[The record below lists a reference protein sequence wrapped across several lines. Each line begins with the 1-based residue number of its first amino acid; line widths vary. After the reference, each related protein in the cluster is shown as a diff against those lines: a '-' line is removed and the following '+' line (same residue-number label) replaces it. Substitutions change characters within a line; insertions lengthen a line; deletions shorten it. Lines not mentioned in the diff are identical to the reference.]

1 MALVLIAIVYEILNG
16 RIAIEED
23 VLRVNLKYLTI
34 PFVNMA
40 ASSNISEVTEKS
52 IPNWKITGD
61 WFDVCKCNVPCPCT
75 FAQTPTYGDCDG
87 VLAYHIKN
95 GIYGQTLLDGLNVL
109 VLSYFKGNIWD
120 GQTKA
125 TISIFFDE
133 KANEEQ
139 REALHMIFSWRSRW
153 FYGRICKAHQRGP
166 TK

>member
-1 MALVLIAIVYEILNG
+1 MELVLIAIVYEILNE

-23 VLRVNLKYLTI
+23 VLRVILKYLTI

-40 ASSNISEVTEKS
+40 ASSNISEATEKS

-139 REALHMIFSWRSRW
+139 REALHMIFS
-153 FYGRICKAHQRGP
+153 
-166 TK
+166 